1 MLNSLFYHLS
11 SLKTRGIPHTRTK
24 GTDGQ
29 DEGTGGGHGSDKDEV
44 GVGGGHGSDKDE
56 VGVGESQADVEGARK
71 GPSDRGRELKK
82 FLVYQRSADD
92 D

>member
-1 MLNSLFYHLS
+1 MLKDLFYHLS
-11 SLKTRGIPHTRTK
+11 SLKTRGIPQTRTE

-29 DEGTGGGHGSDKDEV
+29 DE
-44 GVGGGHGSDKDE
+44 GGGHGSDKDE